1 MTVKFNKTKLTRM
14 KKAELI
20 EHIEHLER
28 SAAFLR
34 HTINTLENELNAAQD
49 NAIPFEQPTPK
60 PQPTLKPNQKIV
72 QKWGIS
78 FIETNHGKYVSH
90 VRA

>member
-1 MTVKFNKTKLTRM
+1 MELNKTKLTRM

-20 EHIEHLER
+20 DIIISMRVQMIEQKGVIAQLQ
-28 SAAFLR
+28 A
-34 HTINTLENELNAAQD
+34 TQMAQD
-49 NAIPFEQPTPK
+49 NAIPFEQPQPTPK

>member
-1 MTVKFNKTKLTRM
+1 MELNKTKLTRM

-20 EHIEHLER
+20 DIIEKMQDYINEQREYIER
-28 SAAFLR
+28 QQKVLKV
-34 HTINTLENELNAAQD
+34 IED

-60 PQPTLKPNQKIV
+60 PRPTLKPNQKIV